1 MICTRAAAN
10 PREVPVLDKTANTNS
25 KNIDERMLEMGEDEI
40 KKIVGRYVD
49 IESGRRMGDNV
60 LARCPFH
67 DDSTPSF
74 SIAVAGR
81 KKGLWHCFGCG
92 EKGNLYS
99 LVKRLGNKSNAETLK
114 ELGVES
120 APPVRGE
127 LRLEEFLASKKLS
140 RETAERWGL
149 YEGRAN
155 AGDGTELR
163 CVVMPYHKIG
173 TSEELYRK
181 RRFSG
186 SPKFDLVGKN
196 GPAVPYAPKDFPQ
209 IPTGILFLCEGES
222 DALALS
228 EAGYQSLG
236 IGGANGVGSAWKS
249 MPDLSRLDEIR
260 VCVDDD
266 EAGLVFATEILQ
278 RLAGPDSTFKGGVA
292 LAFGS
297 DFADEGD
304 GCKDVCDL
312 WTRYGGAVVES
323 LASGKTRPVKE
334 ALEELSKLRSE
345 TPPDYGYAIPTDY
358 SVSAKGV
365 VKREE
370 NAKGEISEKTVLS
383 YPLLWAGLTKDET
396 GLSTELLA
404 RFGGKWRS
412 YRFPRCSVAR
422 ASELVNVTSS
432 AGLPGITDANARETM
447 KYLAAAEAANI
458 NVPVVERVS
467 GTRWLGASHY
477 APFVLPEHTVAD
489 ASEFACSDAP
499 GKSGAGWFD
508 AYARLVQPSIGAR
521 CVVASAVGST
531 LLDVTGCRS
540 HVVYTWGASQG
551 GKTAALTAAAAFF
564 GKPENIMGS
573 MYGTVVGIELAAAKR
588 HDMAL
593 ILDERQVVARNAG
606 RGQDTV
612 EQIVYMLAGGRGK
625 LRGAKEGGLR
635 DVQSWRTVALVSGEE
650 AISKSDS
657 QAGVHSRTLPLY
669 GRPFRTTED
678 AKRCYDEFPKRYG
691 AFKRWIE
698 YVVEERESVRIA
710 YDGFLKDVDRM
721 ARESGCDTTSSHIQ
735 YIANMAVADMFL
747 TELAFVLDGRRPDRN
762 AARAAAYDTIRH
774 ALRNFENHDE
784 VSYSR
789 RALSALCGYAVTN
802 AHNFRP
808 SPGGKRYGDLDL
820 ASGTLFITGD
830 GLKAF
835 CAESKFDVER
845 LKRDWA
851 AEGVFR
857 KYAGGFTNPRVLEGV
872 GRVRCYAVVLPPEEL
887 SAGAGDGDSAGMAF

>member
-1 MICTRAAAN
+1 M
-10 PREVPVLDKTANTNS
+10 TNGEG
-25 KNIDERMLEMGEDEI
+25 KALGERIDERIRSMTEGEMAKLAG
-40 KKIVGRYVD
+40 KYVD
-49 IESGRRMGDNV
+49 IESGKRTGENI
-60 LARCPFH
+60 LTRCPFH
-67 DDSTPSF
+67 QDNDPSF
-74 SIAVAGR
+74 SIAVAGA
-81 KKGLWHCFGCG
+81 KKGLWNCFGCG
-92 EKGNLYS
+92 EKGNLFS

-120 APPVRGE
+120 ERPARGE
-127 LRLEEFLASKKLS
+127 LRLEKFLESKKLS

-149 YEGRAN
+149 HEGRTKN
-155 AGDGTELR
+155 ADGTELR

-173 TSEELYRK
+173 SSEPLYRK

-186 SPKFDLVGKN
+186 SPKFDIIGKN
-196 GPAVPYAPKDFPQ
+196 GPTVPYAPMDFPKT
-209 IPTGILFLCEGES
+209 PTGTLFICEGET

-236 IGGANGVGSAWKS
+236 IGGANGVGTAWKG
-249 MPDLSRLDEIR
+249 MPDLSRLEEIR
-260 VCVDDD
+260 ICVDDD
-266 EAGLVFATEILQ
+266 DAGVTFATEILR
-278 RLAGPDSTFKGGVA
+278 RLAVPDSGFKGGVA
-292 LAFGS
+292 LAYAS
-297 DFADEGD
+297 DHADEGD

-312 WTRYGGAVVES
+312 WTRYGRSVVES
-323 LASGKTRPVKE
+323 LASGKTRPAKDV
-334 ALEELSKLRSE
+334 LDELLRMRAE
-345 TPPDYGYAIPTDY
+345 TPPDYKYAVPGDY
-358 SVSAKGV
+358 SVSPQGV

-370 NAKGEISEKTVLS
+370 NSKGEVSEKPVLS
-383 YPLLWAGLTKDET
+383 YPLLWGGLTRDET

-404 RFGGKWRS
+404 RFGGKWRK

-422 ASELVNVTSS
+422 ASELVNATSS
-432 AGLPGITDANARETM
+432 AGLPGITEANSRDTM
-447 KYLAAAEAANI
+447 RYLAAAEAANI
-458 NVPVVERVS
+458 NAPVVERVS
-467 GTRWLGASHY
+467 GTRWLDTSHY

-489 ASEFACSDAP
+489 ASEFACSDDTD
-499 GKSGAGWFD
+499 KSGAGWFD
-508 AYARLVQPSIGAR
+508 AYARLVRPNVGAR

-564 GKPENIMGS
+564 GKPESIMGS

-606 RGQDTV
+606 KGQDTV

-635 DVQSWRTVALVSGEE
+635 EVQSWRTVALVSGEE

-669 GRPFRTTED
+669 GRPFRASDD
-678 AKRCYDEFPKRYG
+678 AKRCYEEFPGRFG
-691 AFKRWIE
+691 AFRRWIE
-698 YVVEERESVRIA
+698 YIVEQRAAVAREYES
-710 YDGFLKDVDRM
+710 FLLDVDRM

-735 YIANMAVADMFL
+735 YIANMATADMFL
-747 TELAFVLDGRRPDRN
+747 TELSFVLDGRMADRD
-762 AARAAAYDTIRH
+762 AAREAAYDTIRH
-774 ALRNFENHDE
+774 ALGNFVEREE

-802 AHNFRP
+802 GHYFRP

-820 ASGTLFITGD
+820 ASGTLYITGD

-835 CAESKFDVER
+835 CSESKFDAER

-857 KYAGGFTNPRVLEGV
+857 KYSEGFTNPRLLEGV
-872 GRVRCYAVVLPPEEL
+872 GRVRCYAVNLPPEEL
-887 SAGAGDGDSAGMAF
+887 SADAGDKDSAEIAF